1 MLGITAAT
9 GNGLARFL
17 RVSVTGCRRE
27 VCDTMSAI
35 LWAIVVILLLFW
47 LFGLFIGNLGNI
59 LWVALVLAVAIALYN
74 LLIGRTA
81 Y

>member
-1 MLGITAAT
+1 MG
-9 GNGLARFL
+9 
-17 RVSVTGCRRE
+17 
-27 VCDTMSAI
+27 AI

-47 LFGLFIGNLGNI
+47 LFGLFVGNLGNI

-74 LLIGRTA
+74 LLIGRSA